1 MPPVAR
7 VSWHFYAV
15 AAGAVGGLALLASL
29 LLRAPAGK
37 PVAEPA
43 RVGEKPPPITF
54 EPLAGATGDESL
66 LRDPTP
72 LFLPTRWNAAQ
83 GVRPDRALREP
94 GETFAGFGA
103 KYVFREN
110 AAEFALPPVV
120 TVPAQ
125 PEAAIRPSD
134 WQAPFLG
141 LGRADVAARPLP
153 ARAAY
158 IEVRFSRDGQQVLG
172 QAVTEAAPFQAA
184 DWQPLEFGVAVAA
197 GGAIGAPALLTS
209 SGVEDVDEYFQEY
222 LATRSMLGERL
233 SKLRPG
239 AYRIVIGP

>member
-1 MPPVAR
+1 MQAAPR
-7 VSWHFYAV
+7 ISWRFYAV
-15 AAGAVGGLALLASL
+15 AAVAVGGLALLASL
-29 LLRAPAGK
+29 LLRAPSAR
-37 PVAEPA
+37 PVSKNA
-43 RVGEKPPPITF
+43 RAGEKPAPITF

-103 KYVFREN
+103 KFVFGEN
-110 AAEFALPPVV
+110 AAELALPLVV

-141 LGRADVAARPLP
+141 LGRADASVVPLP
-153 ARAAY
+153 ARAAF
-158 IEVRFSRDGQQVLG
+158 IEVRFSRDGRQVLG
-172 QAVTEAAPFQAA
+172 QAVLESAPFQAT